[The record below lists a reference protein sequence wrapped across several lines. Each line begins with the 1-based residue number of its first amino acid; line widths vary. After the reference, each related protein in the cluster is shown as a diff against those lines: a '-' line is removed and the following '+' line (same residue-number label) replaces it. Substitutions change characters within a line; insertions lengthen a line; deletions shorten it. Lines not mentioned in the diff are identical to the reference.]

1 MLKKVIGA
9 LLCAA
14 IMCNSGLA
22 VISVNAANSGSSTSS
37 SSVTLVRDKS
47 VKCTSN
53 KYIKLKAQYI
63 SFDINDSEKVKIIDS
78 YEHESFQ
85 CDSELPTNLGE
96 EFYVGDRVEGIVE
109 STDIHMYFLQ
119 KLKFKPI
126 AGDYM
131 NSKYGKVT
139 KSKVEVI
146 EDGNTIKLS
155 KLSNGYYEYDTSKP
169 KLYKIK
175 ITFITDANNA
185 LYKYYTIDNRGFAR
199 KAWDSKNNTYND
211 LSFKYKT
218 TTTINGKVYE
228 DTEIDEGG
236 IEGREVNYNSLAN
249 IFRLTM
255 IPEGSKLTFL
265 NGSVFKN
272 NFDSAYY
279 ADFNDYKTNGM
290 DANWTSFKGS
300 KIFKAGEYAIMFR
313 FKKDIGV
320 AQRNIVAIPYM
331 CVAKQ
336 SSVVDADVY
345 NYLIKYANKDYKF
358 RNSYVSYSDYVELM
372 TKNNYVN
379 EIGTEEYHKFV
390 SLERFYDY
398 DYLNDMHNPVDDNDR
413 LLNFKHSINYKNMLD
428 IMNIIG
434 SEYKDN
440 RYVGCLYDEEDARDA
455 IFYNNGLNK
464 MHTANIKGVS
474 SYNVEDLKIYY
485 VLGKDVDYNNA
496 QYTLVKDKSIFD
508 TVQSICE
515 KHRDDLNE
523 NEDEVN
529 NKYAWCTVKL
539 KYKINGA
546 WKSVVIKNIPVPWN
560 W

>member
-14 IMCNSGLA
+14 IMCNSGLVA
-22 VISVNAANSGSSTSS
+22 ISVNATNSGSSTSS

-53 KYIKLKAQYI
+53 KCIKLKAQYI
-63 SFDINDSEKVKIIDS
+63 SFDINDSEKVNIIES

-85 CDSELPTNLGE
+85 CDSVLPTNLGE
-96 EFYVGDRVEGIVE
+96 EFYVGDRVDGIVE
-109 STDIHMYFLQ
+109 STDIHMYFPQ

-126 AGDYM
+126 VGDYM
-131 NSKYGKVT
+131 RSKYGKVT
-139 KSKVEVI
+139 KSIVEVI

-175 ITFITDANNA
+175 ITFVTDANNKV
-185 LYKYYTIDNRGFAR
+185 YKYYTIDNRGFAR
-199 KAWDSKNNTYND
+199 KSWNSKNNIYYD

-218 TTTINGKVYE
+218 TETINGKVYE
-228 DTEIDEGG
+228 YTEIDEGG
-236 IEGREVNYNSLAN
+236 IDGREVNYNSLAN

-255 IPEGSKLTFL
+255 IPEGSKLAFV

-290 DANWTSFKGS
+290 SAKWTSFKGS
-300 KIFKAGEYAIMFR
+300 KIFKDGEYAIMFR
-313 FKKDIGV
+313 FKKDKGV
-320 AQRNIVAIPYM
+320 AQRNVVAIPYM
-331 CVAKQ
+331 CVSKQ

-345 NYLIKYANKDYKF
+345 NYLIKYANKDYEF
-358 RNSYVSYSDYVELM
+358 RNSYVSYSDYVKWM
-372 TKNNYVN
+372 TKNNYVD
-379 EIGTEEYHKFV
+379 EIDTEEYHKFWL
-390 SLERFYDY
+390 LEKFYNDDY
-398 DYLNDMHNPVDDNDR
+398 QNDIHNSVDDYDR

-464 MHTANIKGVS
+464 MLTANIKGVS
-474 SYNVEDLKIYY
+474 SYNIEDLEIYY
-485 VLGKDVDYNNA
+485 ALGKDVDYKNA

-508 TVQSICE
+508 TVQDICE
-515 KHRDDLNE
+515 EHYRDLD
-523 NEDEVN
+523 EDEIN

-546 WKSVVIKNIPVPWN
+546 WKSVIVKNIPVPWN